1 MTIGDFQVSRNT
13 AGYGKS
19 LSLSLSGIF
28 SPIIVVENMQHFV
41 KKKTNHEIC
50 NYLQLRAFLGNDT
63 CIT

>member
-41 KKKTNHEIC
+41 KKKNKPR
-50 NYLQLRAFLGNDT
+50 NMQLPSTARFSGK
-63 CIT
+63 

>member
-28 SPIIVVENMQHFV
+28 SPIIVVENML

>member
-41 KKKTNHEIC
+41 KKKKQTTK
-50 NYLQLRAFLGNDT
+50 YA
-63 CIT
+63 ITFNCALFWEMIHV